1 MDDFTDSVLSVGH
14 EGSLGPSKDVK
25 CDVPEPKK
33 AKGDP
38 EIDTKSVEDPAG
50 VPQTFGR
57 LVVVGEEEVVGE
69 GDGEP
74 DQVGAEEEECAS
86 DQLDPPAG
94 GSHEL
99 GLGGHA
105 RGLVLARC
113 GVRRLYETNSPC
125 QPRPG
130 FQRRS
135 HWAQFLPV
143 LQV

>member
-1 MDDFTDSVLSVGH
+1 M
-14 EGSLGPSKDVK
+14 
-25 CDVPEPKK
+25 PEPEE
-33 AKGDP
+33 AEGDGEVDEEP
-38 EIDTKSVEDPAG
+38 RPDPAE
-50 VPQTFGR
+50 VREAAGR
-57 LVVVGEEEVVGE
+57 LEVVGEEEVVGE